1 MVIAPSAMPRAAAGF
16 TLPELLAVVAIM
28 AILAAVASP
37 ALGDLIYSQRLKS
50 SGAELH
56 MALMRARSEAVK
68 RNMDVTLQPVTT
80 SSWASGWTIPN
91 PTTAGVD
98 IEVHAAL
105 KDVAVTGPS
114 TVVYMANGR
123 VRGTTQP
130 QFELTSSKGQ
140 KRCVDVDLSGRPYL
154 KASAC

>member
-1 MVIAPSAMPRAAAGF
+1 MKIPRERGLTLIEVLVTLVILVFGLLGIAAFQAKAQVGSIEAYQRAQ
-16 TLPELLAVVAIM
+16 AVV
-28 AILAAVASP
+28 L
-37 ALGDLIYSQRLKS
+37 LQD
-50 SGAELH
+50 
-56 MALMRARSEAVK
+56 MRARSEAVK

-80 SSWASGWTIPN
+80 DSWASGWTIPN

-123 VRGTTQP
+123 IRGTTQP

-140 KRCVDVDLSGRPYL
+140 KRCIDVDLSGRPYL
-154 KASAC
+154 KASACA